1 MKIVISSGH
10 GSIVRGA
17 RGYPVPP
24 QLDEVDQARRVV
36 ETVAE
41 YLRSVGVTVV
51 TLHDNVSTSQSANLN
66 WITSHHNAAFGGAG
80 HDWDLSIHFNA
91 YDGSAHGTEVLYVT
105 QESMARKL
113 SDAISAAAGT
123 TNRGPKYRGDL
134 AFLNN
139 TNEPAC
145 LIETVF
151 CDHTGDSNA
160 YNDNYEELCRAIAET
175 LSGEQIDEHPPI
187 EPPIDTEPPPTGV
200 PQTGTV
206 VNLTAGDTLNVRAS
220 SSSSSPII
228 GKADNN
234 DLVTVVA
241 SAYNGETLWYK
252 LKFGDDHMAG
262 VAVYGWASASYID
275 VENEVPEAE
284 GEWHSGITAT
294 EFGGGGDDQDSA
306 YPDVDWINDNTHG
319 VALPYKWKDTPR
331 PRVIVRGPAG
341 EVETDIV
348 DLGPWNLDDD
358 GYVLGSARPM
368 VETQY
373 EEGTEAE
380 NGQVPTNDAGIDLT
394 PPVARAVGVSGK
406 GKVSWR
412 FA

>member
-41 YLRSVGVTVV
+41 YLRSAAVDVV

-66 WITSHHNAAFGGAG
+66 WITSHHNSQGP
-80 HDWDLSIHFNA
+80 HDWDVSVHFNA
-91 YDGSAHGTEVLYVT
+91 YDGSAHGCEVLYVT
-105 QESMARKL
+105 QERMARML
-113 SDAISAAAGT
+113 AEAISEAGNFT
-123 TNRGPKYRGDL
+123 LRGAKYRGDL

-139 TNEPAC
+139 TNEPAV
-145 LIETVF
+145 LIETCF
-151 CDHTGDSNA
+151 CDNTGDSNK
-160 YNDNYEELCRAIAET
+160 YNDSYNNICLAIAER
-175 LSGEQIDEHPPI
+175 LAEQQIDEQPPV
-187 EPPIDTEPPPTGV
+187 EPPVEPPVTEPPPTGV

-206 VNLTAGDTLNVRAS
+206 VNLTAGDTLNIRAS

-234 DLVTVVA
+234 DLVSVVA

-262 VAVYGWASASYID
+262 VSVYGWASASYID
-275 VENEVPEAE
+275 VEGEVPDAE

-294 EFGGGGDDQDSA
+294 EFGGGSDSQDSA
-306 YPDVDWINDNTHG
+306 YPDIDWITSSSHG
-319 VALPYKWKDTPR
+319 VALPYKWKETPR
-331 PRVIVRGPAG
+331 PQIIVRGPAG
-341 EVETDIV
+341 EVTTEIL
-348 DLGPWNLDDD
+348 DLGPWNTDDPD
-358 GYVLGSARPM
+358 YCLGSARPLS
-368 VETQY
+368 ETQY
-373 EEGTEAE
+373 ENGTQAQ
-380 NGQVPTNDAGIDLT
+380 NGSVPTNDAGIDLT
-394 PPVARAVGVSGK
+394 PPVAAAVGVSGK